1 LQIIFINLKTSKKE
15 KKNLPN
21 MAYSWAAAAGIDDE
35 SVPIPAA
42 GVAAWAV
49 VDDLRHEANREQSD

>member
-1 LQIIFINLKTSKKE
+1 
-15 KKNLPN
+15 

-49 VDDLRHEANREQSD
+49 VDDLRHEANREQSDWDLWSHAGDDDDVEDGLHLR